1 MFPRLTK
8 FQLFF
13 HPDPAGG
20 GGDKDTAP
28 KGSDIQDDINFLGM
42 EDDTNKD
49 DDNVDLLKDDKT
61 PKDKD
66 DKKEKKE
73 EKPEKKEEKDEKDLD
88 DDDDD
93 EKDEEDE
100 DELESLVEELEEP
113 DEEKLELTTP
123 VRRREILKKYPNLFK
138 DFPYLEKAYYRE
150 QQFTEIL
157 PTIDDA
163 KQAVEKAETL
173 DKFEQDLMSGNTET
187 ILKTVREQDP
197 NSFYKIVDDYLPALA
212 RVDEKAYQHVLS
224 NVSKHTII
232 AMVQE
237 GRRSGNDVLLSAA
250 QVMNQFVFGTTEF
263 EQPGKLSKDAP
274 KSDDAQTKLEKDKQE
289 FTRQKFESAR
299 GDLNSRINNSLKST
313 IESNIDPRGSMTSY
327 VKNNAIRDANEQLN
341 TLLTGDKRFA
351 IIIDKLW
358 KNAFEKDFNKDSI
371 DRIRSAYLSKAKTL
385 LPSVIKKARIEALK
399 GMGKRVKDSDTNDD
413 KNRPNKTEKSRSD
426 KSDKS
431 DKTAVPRGKSTLDFL
446 MED

>member
-1 MFPRLTK
+1 MFPLLHK
-8 FQLFF
+8 FQLFLA
-13 HPDPAGG
+13 PTDKPAGG
-20 GGDKDTAP
+20 GDGSTTTVPVAGDKD
-28 KGSDIQDDINFLGM
+28 DDIKFLSG
-42 EDDTNKD
+42 EDEPEGEDI
-49 DDNVDLLKDDKT
+49 LKEDKT
-61 PKDKD
+61 TKKDEKKDKKD
-66 DKKEKKE
+66 TKEQLD
-73 EKPEKKEEKDEKDLD
+73 EKDEKD
-88 DDDDD
+88 DDDD
-93 EKDEEDE
+93 EDEEKDDDDE
-100 DELESLVEELEEP
+100 DELESLVEDLEEP

-173 DKFEQDLMSGNTET
+173 DKFETDLMSGNTET
-187 ILKTVREQDP
+187 ILKTVRDTDP

-237 GRRSGNDVLLSAA
+237 GRRSQNEALLSAA
-250 QVMNQFVFGTTEF
+250 QLLNQFVFGTSEF
-263 EQPGKLSKDAP
+263 TQPDKLSKDAP
-274 KSDDAQTKLEKDKQE
+274 KNDDASTKLERDRQE
-289 FTRQKFESAR
+289 FTRQKFESTR
-299 GDLNSRINNSLKST
+299 GDLNTKLNNSLKST
-313 IESNIDPRGSMTSY
+313 IEANIDPRSSMSSY

-341 TLLTGDKRFA
+341 TLITGDKRFG
-351 IIIDKLW
+351 IIIDRLW
-358 KNAFEKDFNKDSI
+358 KNAFEHDFNKESV

-399 GMGKRVKDSDTNDD
+399 GMGKRVKENENDDSD
-413 KNRPNKTEKSRSD
+413 KNPIKKEKSRSNNSD
-426 KSDKS
+426 KSDKMAS
-431 DKTAVPRGKSTLDFL
+431 KGKSTLEFL
-446 MED
+446 MDD